1 VPRAPTR
8 QSRRVHAVARDGDV
22 GGADGRDHGVGATIA
37 RAGLATGATWN
48 GVRLSLESEAETRI
62 MEAQKDL
69 TERNLESQ
77 QRQISKFETSSLRR
91 SSLPS
96 VRYITHVPI
105 ATILHGCNHTIDET
119 RCLIRLPTN
128 PAGNPRNPDRTP
140 TASRAP
146 IHGSETQFPASK
158 RARSW
163 GSGVLTSDG
172 HRARHL
178 HRPSE
183 QASPVVGKRS
193 AHLGQPP
200 RAPPSPV
207 AAPPAPAIP
216 LAPPP
221 REVFFFLVSS
231 LLGERDVVWWRGA
244 RWGTMAGWPGENM
257 LLGARRGKDEIRWW
271 ARSMAESRGWGE
283 DSRGGAD
290 RGDNLEWRSSKL
302 GYRGRGT
309 NQEG

>member
-1 VPRAPTR
+1 
-8 QSRRVHAVARDGDV
+8 
-22 GGADGRDHGVGATIA
+22 
-37 RAGLATGATWN
+37 
-48 GVRLSLESEAETRI
+48 

-77 QRQISKFETSSLRR
+77 QRQIGKFETSSLRR

-96 VRYITHVPI
+96 VRHITHVPI
-105 ATILHGCNHTIDET
+105 TTILHGCNHTTDET

-146 IHGSETQFPASK
+146 IRGSETQFPASK

-183 QASPVVGKRS
+183 QASSVVGKRS
-193 AHLGQPP
+193 AHLGWPP
-200 RAPPSPV
+200 RTPPPPTTAPS
-207 AAPPAPAIP
+207 APAIP

-221 REVFFFLVSS
+221 REVFFFPLSS
-231 LLGERDVVWWRGA
+231 LLGERDGLRFLGDAVRNGCHVVWWPGA
-244 RWGTMAGWPGENM
+244 WWGTMAGWPGGNM
-257 LLGARRGKDEIRWW
+257 LLGARRGKDEIR
-271 ARSMAESRGWGE
+271 
-283 DSRGGAD
+283 
-290 RGDNLEWRSSKL
+290 
-302 GYRGRGT
+302 
-309 NQEG
+309 